1 MRALDRARTAKH
13 ALAHLARAFT
23 ASTTSTSASTATM
36 HRELKNLRQR
46 AIRASSSTTTGTS
59 ATSSTT
65 ARHRRA
71 YASHASDES
80 TAAAAERWAE
90 LASRGIDVNPC
101 NSRAHP
107 AVTLGVDAAYV
118 DARPRRSLQ
127 QAYDP
132 QCIDF
137 VSGLASSDTPGK
149 IGLETFRCDD
159 EVDALESRASF
170 PRQYE
175 EFPGVVAPAM
185 LGAVASAHGN
195 WACSIALMDRAILPR
210 PPLMTMKALRVRV
223 LESVSPGEPLTLR
236 SRVVEVADAREPFAA
251 TVDVTIKSGHTTRV
265 VATATCSYEKIG
277 AVRSMR

>member
-13 ALAHLARAFT
+13 ALAHLARART
-23 ASTTSTSASTATM
+23 ASTTSTSASTATI
-36 HRELKNLRQR
+36 HRELHNLRQR
-46 AIRASSSTTTGTS
+46 AIRASSSTTDAS
-59 ATSSTT
+59 ATTT
-65 ARHRRA
+65 TTTTTTTHRRA
-71 YASHASDES
+71 YASHASDGS
-80 TAAAAERWAE
+80 AAERWAE
-90 LASRGIDVNPC
+90 LASRGVDVNPC

-118 DARPRRSLQ
+118 NARPRRSLQ
-127 QAYDP
+127 EAYDP

-137 VSGLASSDTPGK
+137 VSGPASSDTPGK

-159 EVDALESRASF
+159 EAHALESRASF

-210 PPLMTMKALRVRV
+210 PPLMKMKALSVRA

-251 TVDVTIKSGHTTRV
+251 TVDVTIKSGTTTRV